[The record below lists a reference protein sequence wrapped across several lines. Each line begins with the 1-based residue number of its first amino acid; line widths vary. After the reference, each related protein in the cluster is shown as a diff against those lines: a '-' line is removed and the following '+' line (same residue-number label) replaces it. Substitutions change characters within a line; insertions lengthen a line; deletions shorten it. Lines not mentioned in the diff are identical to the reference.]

1 MQPLQA
7 LPDKACC
14 AVVPSYS
21 LVFPLISSEVLEL
34 NIDTPIFPPGINKS
48 DIRSI
53 YQLIGPEI
61 CQLE

>member
-34 NIDTPIFPPGINKS
+34 NKDTPIFP
-48 DIRSI
+48 
-53 YQLIGPEI
+53 QE
-61 CQLE
+61 